1 MLQGGKV
8 LFTGIIEEIGKIERV
23 VKGVNSSKLRI
34 RADAVL
40 EDTRIGDSI
49 CTSGVCLT
57 VTKLEGS
64 CFEADVMAETMR
76 RSKLGSF
83 YAGSNVNLERA
94 MRSDGR
100 FGGHMVS
107 GHIDGIGRIKAN
119 SREDNAVWLTIST
132 EETLL
137 RYIVE
142 KGSIAIDGVSL
153 TVASVDRTGFRVSV
167 IPHTGR
173 ETTLLNQKIGDEVNL
188 ECDIIGKYVEKL
200 LARGQS
206 QSGNKEQLTDMF
218 LKNNGFY

>member
-1 MLQGGKV
+1 M
-8 LFTGIIEEIGKIERV
+8 FTGIIEEIGQIERV
-23 VKGVNSSKLRI
+23 VKGVKSSKLRI

-40 EDTRIGDSI
+40 EGTGNGDSI

-64 CFEADVMAETMR
+64 CFEADVMAETLR

-83 YAGSNVNLERA
+83 SAGCSVNLERA
-94 MRSDGR
+94 MSSDGR

-107 GHIDGIGRIKAN
+107 GHIDGTGRIKAI
-119 SREDNAVWLTIST
+119 SQEDNAIWLTVSA

-137 RYIVE
+137 RYVVE

-153 TVASVDRTGFRVSV
+153 TVASVDRAGFRVSV

-173 ETTLLNQKIGDEVNL
+173 ETTLLKQKIGDEVNL

-200 LARGQS
+200 LVREPS
-206 QSGNKEQLTDMF
+206 QTGKKEQLSEMF